1 MKKLTIL
8 NDWHIGAIRS
18 AGTTPGS
25 AEQLRHFL
33 LSQFKATVEK
43 VKTDLVILGDLF
55 DSEQIPLTDL
65 AETYTVLKNW
75 LYKGQNLF
83 LVDGNHDLSKTS
95 SKLSSFQFLCKL
107 LGTGQHGDKVTHVQ
121 GGGMLIAEGYYV
133 IPHMSNQD
141 CFDLELAKVPKVKYL
156 LLHVNY
162 NNNFAKESDHSLNLS
177 EEQAKALPVE
187 KIVFAHEHY
196 ARTAL
201 KGKVFVCGNQVPSS
215 VSDCLDGRDKTLTIL
230 PASGEVET
238 EVTWKSLG
246 FRELNWKNV
255 EETGAE
261 FVRFVGEA
269 KPEEVAEMVSV
280 IARFRKNSK
289 AFVVSNA
296 VKVLGSDGL
305 VLQEAASLEE
315 ARAFDIM
322 GALKKVLTE
331 EQVKIIESLRIGK

>member
-1 MKKLTIL
+1 M
-8 NDWHIGAIRS
+8 
-18 AGTTPGS
+18 P
-25 AEQLRHFL
+25 
-33 LSQFKATVEK
+33 
-43 VKTDLVILGDLF
+43 
-55 DSEQIPLTDL
+55 
-65 AETYTVLKNW
+65 
-75 LYKGQNLF
+75 
-83 LVDGNHDLSKTS
+83 
-95 SKLSSFQFLCKL
+95 
-107 LGTGQHGDKVTHVQ
+107 
-121 GGGMLIAEGYYV
+121 
-133 IPHMSNQD
+133 NQD

-230 PASGEVET
+230 SASGEIES
-238 EVTWKSLG
+238 EVTWRSSDETTTTAVFAGSMEAQTLTICTGSG
-246 FRELNWKNV
+246 FREMNWKNV
-255 EETGAE
+255 QETVAQ